1 VTTDLSIS
9 GRNYRPALPG
19 IDIARAA
26 DLRRVKALANAV
38 LGGSLVILLVART
51 MAERHPAFG
60 FVAAFAEAAAIGG
73 PADWYAVVALFRRPL
88 GLPIPHTA
96 IIAANQSRI
105 GEKLGEFIE
114 RHFLDDTAVKAWLN
128 QTDFAALIAAWLAD
142 RGRSADL
149 ARLVLRLLPDAIRV
163 AESSGLSAFAARLVQ
178 RELEAIELAP
188 LAAGALRAVMNEG
201 RHQHLL
207 DDVIAYLAEIL
218 NKPQTLAAMR
228 EKIRTELPTLLRL
241 YRADFFLLKKV
252 AASAAAFFGDV
263 RANPDHPVRG
273 EFDKLAVSFIE
284 RLEREPAFAARL
296 AVLKHDVLSRAEFGD
311 LVAVLWSKV
320 KDFVDRGAAGKAPAL
335 ERRLADLFADIGARL
350 ASDSTMRDQINR
362 GIVNVASG
370 LIAEYKGGVSS
381 FIADQVKAWDTGQL
395 VDLIESNVGRDLQ
408 FIRFNGA
415 LIGGLAGLLLYS
427 AEALIRFVESF
438 LRLV

>member
-1 VTTDLSIS
+1 VNAELSIS
-9 GRNYRPALPG
+9 GRNYRPALPA
-19 IDIARAA
+19 IDIGRAG

-38 LGGSLVILLVART
+38 LGSSLVILVVART
-51 MAERHPAFG
+51 MADHHPAFG

-73 PADWYAVVALFRRPL
+73 LADWYAVVALFRRPL

-96 IIAANQSRI
+96 IIPANQSRI

-114 RHFLDDTAVKAWLN
+114 RHFLDATAVKARLN
-128 QTDFAALIAAWLAD
+128 QTDFAAFIAAWLTD
-142 RGRSADL
+142 RKRSADL
-149 ARLVLRLLPDAIRV
+149 ARLVLRLLPDAVRV
-163 AESSGLSAFAARLVQ
+163 AESSGLNAFVARLVQ
-178 RELEAIELAP
+178 RDLEAIDLAP
-188 LAAGALRAVMNEG
+188 FAAGALRAVMNE
-201 RHQHLL
+201 RRLQHLL
-207 DDVIAYLAEIL
+207 DDIIAYLGEVL

-252 AASAAAFFGDV
+252 AASAAAFFDDV

-296 AVLKHDVLSRAEFGD
+296 AALKHDVLSRPEFGD
-311 LVAVLWSKV
+311 LVAALWSKV

-350 ASDSTMRDQINR
+350 AADSTMRDQINR

-370 LIAEYKGGVSS
+370 LIAEHKRGVSS

-427 AEALIRFVESF
+427 AEALVRFVESF